1 MCMTLLRNDNIDRDT
16 SFVMMG
22 VYNGEEDG
30 EYETARQFTRT
41 FTPARREHCRTTAP
55 QTIGGDLENES
66 AVYHVVAL
74 SDLVFY
80 F

>member
-1 MCMTLLRNDNIDRDT
+1 MTLLRNDNIGADL

-41 FTPARREHCRTTAP
+41 FTPVRREHARTAVA
-55 QTIGGDLENES
+55 QAIGGDLENES

>member
-1 MCMTLLRNDNIDRDT
+1 MTLLRNDDT
-16 SFVMMG
+16 GPDPSLVMMG

-41 FTPARREHCRTTAP
+41 FTPVRRRPIRTAAA
-55 QTIGGDLENES
+55 QAIGGDLENES
-66 AVYHVVAL
+66 AVSHVVAL